1 MTSNYIIVPIKLCL
15 DVGND
20 KYIIL
25 CTFGSRIMSGFE
37 GKHGGPPKQPPRPQ
51 AFKWQEKQKMLGLN
65 RVRYIFLAN
74 KDYCCYLIFLIFSL
88 ILLVKILQKPHCL

>member
-1 MTSNYIIVPIKLCL
+1 MTSNYIIVPIKLCV

-37 GKHGGPPKQPPRPQ
+37 GKQGGPPKQPPRPQ
-51 AFKWQEKQKMLGLN
+51 AFKWQEKQKKLGLN
-65 RVRYIFLAN
+65 RVRYIFWQ
-74 KDYCCYLIFLIFSL
+74 I
-88 ILLVKILQKPHCL
+88 KIIVVI

>member
-15 DVGND
+15 GVGND

-37 GKHGGPPKQPPRPQ
+37 GKQVGPPKQPPHPQ
-51 AFKWQEKQKMLGLN
+51 AFKWQEKQKKLGLN